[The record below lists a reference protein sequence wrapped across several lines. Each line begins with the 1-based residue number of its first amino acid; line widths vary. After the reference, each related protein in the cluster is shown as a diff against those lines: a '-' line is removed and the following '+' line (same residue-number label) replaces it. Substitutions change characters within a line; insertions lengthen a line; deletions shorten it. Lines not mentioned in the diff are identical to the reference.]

1 MSAGRMF
8 HGLGGVC
15 MSVGSMRSAH
25 ALEHRLVLR
34 QRVRVL
40 RENLLTSRCVI
51 SLSGPIMSDRPSGNG
66 ENDDGLR
73 GSSSKP
79 NLCSSSSLMISGRSR
94 LLT

>member
-1 MSAGRMF
+1 MF

-15 MSVGSMRSAH
+15 MSVGSMRSA
-25 ALEHRLVLR
+25 
-34 QRVRVL
+34 QRSSIASYFGSASASL
-40 RENLLTSRCVI
+40 RENLLTSRWVI
-51 SLSGPIMSDRPSGNG
+51 SLSGPIMRDRPSGNG
-66 ENDDGLR
+66 EKDDGLR